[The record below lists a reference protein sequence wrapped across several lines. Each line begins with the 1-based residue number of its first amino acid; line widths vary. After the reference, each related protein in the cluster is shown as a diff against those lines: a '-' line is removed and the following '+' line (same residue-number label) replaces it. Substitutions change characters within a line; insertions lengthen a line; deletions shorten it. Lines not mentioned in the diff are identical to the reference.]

1 MKYTY
6 KLIKYESSLTK
17 NKLVDEVIDID
28 KFANLSGQQHTDI
41 NYNIWKERFIYK
53 RNISSRLYQDRDT
66 SIIKFIKDNNI
77 QISDNITSLV
87 ELYNVVNKLSYQYAN
102 WCIQIKPNLYKKEKN
117 DDVLLSSFF
126 KGAMGEFIW
135 HLYLKYNKKI
145 RISENKKQTEYIFYN
160 VCMRDIDDLDLGIDN
175 IGEVEIDGK
184 DKHNCIFQ
192 FKFYSPFES
201 HEMTL
206 KYIQSIHDEGVTKS
220 FILSKDEKVN
230 TFICWFGTDKDVS
243 KWLKRADI
251 LNKCTKFIDINAIK
265 INKSDGIIYEIIQ
278 KINDLINLD

>member
-28 KFANLSGQQHTDI
+28 KFANLSGQQHTNI

-53 RNISSRLYQDRDT
+53 RNINSVPYPDRDT

-77 QISDNITSLV
+77 QIADNIASLV
-87 ELYNVVNKLSYQYAN
+87 ELYKVVNKLSYQYAN

-145 RISENKKQTEYIFYN
+145 RISENKKQTEYIFHN

-220 FILSKDEKVN
+220 FIL
-230 TFICWFGTDKDVS
+230 
-243 KWLKRADI
+243 
-251 LNKCTKFIDINAIK
+251 
-265 INKSDGIIYEIIQ
+265 
-278 KINDLINLD
+278 